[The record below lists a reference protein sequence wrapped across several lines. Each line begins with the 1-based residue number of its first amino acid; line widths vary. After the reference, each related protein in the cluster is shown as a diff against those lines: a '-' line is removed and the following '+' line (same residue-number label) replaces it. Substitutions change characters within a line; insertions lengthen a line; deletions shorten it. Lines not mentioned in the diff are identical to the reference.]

1 MDKLFESC
9 FKNISGKRNLPES
22 KDYYYRNYW
31 LQMYLW
37 YLNSMSII
45 VAIFDNALDQ
55 GYVTAIKRA
64 QRLAGAKETGIMD
77 RNTSKLI
84 NNHIKSF
91 TFAYNHDI
99 KMRKEYKKDMEEE
112 QKRLNSINL
121 KR

>member
-9 FKNISGKRNLPES
+9 FKKVSKNRILPEE
-22 KDYYYRNYW
+22 KDYYYREYW

-45 VAIFDNALDQ
+45 IAIFENAIDD
-55 GYVTAIKRA
+55 GCTEAIKRA

-84 NNHIKSF
+84 NNYIKSF

-99 KMRKEYKKDMEEE
+99 KVRREFKEE
-112 QKRLNSINL
+112 QKRLNNINL
-121 KR
+121 KQ